1 MTPQQIELVQ
11 GTWAKV
17 APIADQAA
25 GIFYDRLF
33 QTAPDVR
40 PLFAADI
47 TRQKRALMAMLA
59 TAVNGLSD
67 LERILPAVQA
77 LGHRHASY
85 GVRDDHYGVV
95 GAALLYTLGMGLGDE
110 FSPEVEAAWTAAY
123 VTLASVMKEA
133 ATQKANA

>member
-1 MTPQQIELVQ
+1 MTPKQIELVQ
-11 GTWAKV
+11 ATWAKV

-25 GIFYDRLF
+25 DIFYDRLF
-33 QTAPDVR
+33 ETSPEVR
-40 PLFAADI
+40 PLFAEDT

-59 TAVNGLSD
+59 TAVNGLSQV
-67 LERILPAVQA
+67 ERILPAVQA
-77 LGHRHASY
+77 LGQRHAGY

-110 FSPEVEAAWTAAY
+110 FTPEVEAAWTTAY

-133 ATQKANA
+133 AAQTANA